1 LFGEIRMGNGNIG
14 IDTESIEIQ
23 GEATVPKGYGGPKAF
38 RALRH
43 RNYRLFFF
51 GQLVSIIGTW
61 MQATALPLLI
71 IKLKP
76 ENPGVWLGIYGFLPL
91 LPLIPL
97 ALIAGSLADRF
108 SKRKILVLTQATMML
123 QAFALAVLTASGTIQ
138 MWQILLLAF
147 VAGAAGAIDLPA
159 RQAFVIE
166 MVGDPDDLGSGIA
179 LNSAIFN
186 LGRAFGPVLAGLLIA
201 ALGFGAAF
209 FVNGITFLAVIG
221 GLLLMRLPPTPKQTR
236 QPKMR
241 AHLKEG
247 LSYVWHSPTLM
258 VLMSLVAVS
267 SFLSMPFMTLMP
279 LFVQP
284 ARVVHSTVIAAGA
297 LTDSAQP
304 VVNAVCSWMT
314 CQTPEAVAYGLLL
327 GMFGLGALAGAL
339 LAGVYSDRGRGR
351 VLTIGN
357 LGFPLALIIF
367 AFSRSFWVSMLV
379 LFGVGILFI
388 LQNALANTLV
398 QLESPDR
405 LRGRVMSVY
414 ALVFQ
419 GMQGAGKMQAG
430 VMEGVTGASFSVA
443 IGAIASLAYGLF
455 VFFKW
460 PQIRRMK

>member
-1 LFGEIRMGNGNIG
+1 MSDETFDPVQLAAGEI
-14 IDTESIEIQ
+14 DETLSESLAPNVRQ
-23 GEATVPKGYGGPKAF
+23 SRPAF

-43 RNYRLFFF
+43 RNYQLFFF
-51 GQLVSIIGTW
+51 GQLISIMGTW

-76 ENPGVWLGIYGFLPL
+76 ENPGIWLGIYGFLPL
-91 LPLIPL
+91 VPLIPL
-97 ALIAGSLADRF
+97 TLIAGSLADRF
-108 SKRKILVLTQATMML
+108 SKRNILVLTQTAMML
-123 QAFALAVLTASGTIQ
+123 QAFVLAALTASGAIQ
-138 MWQILLLAF
+138 MWQILLLTF

-166 MVGDPDDLGSGIA
+166 MVGDPADLGSGIA

-186 LGRAFGPVLAGLLIA
+186 LGRAFGPMLAGLLIA
-201 ALGFGAAF
+201 SLGFGAAF
-209 FVNGITFLAVIG
+209 FVNGVSFLAVIA
-221 GLLLMRLPPTPKQTR
+221 GLLLMRLPPTPKLAGQS
-236 QPKMR
+236 KMR

-284 ARVVHSTVIAAGA
+284 ARVVHSTRIAAGA
-297 LTDSAQP
+297 LTANSQP
-304 VVNAVCSWMT
+304 VVNAICSWMT

-327 GMFGLGALAGAL
+327 GMFGVGALVGAL

-351 VLTIGN
+351 LLTIGN
-357 LGFPLALIIF
+357 LGLPLALIIF
-367 AFSRSFWVSMLV
+367 ALSRSFWLSMCV

-398 QLESPDR
+398 QLASPDR

-419 GMQGAGKMQAG
+419 GMQGAGRMQAG
-430 VMEGVTGASFSVA
+430 LMEGVTSASFSVA